1 MKDEL
6 FTELLKSV
14 KEGARILKGEEEPSR
29 IFSVTPVS
37 IKEIRQKYGM
47 TQEQFSQLLG
57 VSLRTFQN
65 WEQGRREPE
74 GPAKVLLQVAAKHP
88 DAILDAILS

>member
-6 FTELLKSV
+6 FAELLKSV